1 MDDIFCMDWSIQD
14 HECCLLEI
22 IGSMLRSG
30 LRLRLPGEVDEEQA
44 DSWRRSWGKSLAGW
58 AQANWPSL
66 RFTDQGCCVNTP
78 TSIYVQVSSGKD
90 VVTHQDCAQTSPLP
104 PLSHNDEILMLG
116 QKLGMAINELSIN
129 PFYIVYYVFIK
140 RKHLASTVI
149 YLWYTREKQSA
160 RSHIFQSCST
170 DTWA

>member
-1 MDDIFCMDWSIQD
+1 MGWSIQD
-14 HECCLLEI
+14 HNCCQLEI

-44 DSWRRSWGKSLAGW
+44 DSWRRSWVKSLA
-58 AQANWPSL
+58 ALARANWVSL
-66 RFTDQGCCVNTP
+66 CFTNQGCCVNSP
-78 TSIYVQVSSGKD
+78 TSIYVPVSSGKG
-90 VVTHQDCAQTSPLP
+90 VETHQNCPQTSSLP
-104 PLSHNDEILMLG
+104 PLSNNDQILMLG

-160 RSHIFQSCST
+160 RSHIF
-170 DTWA
+170 